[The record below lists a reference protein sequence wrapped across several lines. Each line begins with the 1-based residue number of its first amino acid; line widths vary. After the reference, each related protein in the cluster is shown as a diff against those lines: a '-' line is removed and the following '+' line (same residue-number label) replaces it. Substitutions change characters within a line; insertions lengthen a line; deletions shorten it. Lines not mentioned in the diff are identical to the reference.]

1 MFGFGITKL
10 LVLAAIIAA
19 VWYGFRL
26 VGRLDAARKN
36 RPGGHER
43 VDRRGSGGDAPAD
56 VEDTVQCPVCNA
68 YVVAKSA
75 SPCDRPDCPY

>member
-10 LVLAAIIAA
+10 LVLAAIVAA
-19 VWYGFRL
+19 VWYGFKW

-36 RPGGHER
+36 RPGGHDR
-43 VDRRGSGGDAPAD
+43 VNRGGHNAPAD

-68 YVVAKSA
+68 YVMAKST